1 MSTPGWIMIL
11 FVFAII
17 FSCFNIT
24 IVTTHK
30 KCVDN
35 VEYIVS
41 GYGITVAYD
50 VNGKI
55 KTCNAIM
62 DYAGEG

>member
-1 MSTPGWIMIL
+1 MTPFGIL
-11 FVFAII
+11 ISVLIFILII

-30 KCVDN
+30 KCLDN

-50 VNGKI
+50 ANGKI
-55 KTCNAIM
+55 KTCK
-62 DYAGEG
+62 DS